1 MPAADMALM
10 IGIRPTRIA
19 SRRLSEIARRQSW
32 PSASRVSMTSRLCA
46 ASWVRRSSPSEMPFI
61 VLPRI
66 MPSSGMAYC
75 GAYQGSV
82 PMTTTSARTVTAND
96 DTNIDR
102 VPTPNPHQPTKRR
115 CWRTITSRPAT
126 VSITAASSA
135 THTGWAWS
143 KRTLSTRPIRN
154 SCTVLRSAEISSC
167 RSLPICMRH
176 ESPASARISSEAM
189 PRSAGES

>member
-1 MPAADMALM
+1 MALM

-66 MPSSGMAYC
+66 MPSNGMAYC

-82 PMTTTSARTVTAND
+82 PMTTTSASTVTAND

-115 CWRTITSRPAT
+115 RWRTITSRPAT

-135 THTGWAWS
+135 THAGVGMVEENLEHKADQ
-143 KRTLSTRPIRN
+143 KQLHRAAQRRNQQLSFATDLHAP
-154 SCTVLRSAEISSC
+154 
-167 RSLPICMRH
+167 
-176 ESPASARISSEAM
+176 
-189 PRSAGES
+189 